1 VVILSVLD
9 MVPAHNFNF
18 SKVGILL
25 PLRRIRKG
33 RLTTTT
39 TTMTYIE
46 KVDLFEELLFMVLE
60 FADHGGKKES
70 YATCG
75 AFNRLQLG
83 ITWA

>member
-1 VVILSVLD
+1 

-25 PLRRIRKG
+25 P
-33 RLTTTT
+33 
-39 TTMTYIE
+39 IE
-46 KVDLFEELLFMVLE
+46 KVDLFEELLLMVLE
-60 FADHGGKKES
+60 FTDHGGKKER

-83 ITWA
+83 LTWA